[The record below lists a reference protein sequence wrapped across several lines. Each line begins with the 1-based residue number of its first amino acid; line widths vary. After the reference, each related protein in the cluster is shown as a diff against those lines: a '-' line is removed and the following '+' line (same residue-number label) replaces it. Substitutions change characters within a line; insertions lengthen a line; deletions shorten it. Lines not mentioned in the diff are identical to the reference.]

1 MVKKKGISQRIE
13 NAQLLINGALG
24 QPAVSQEL
32 AKVGYPKKEIE
43 KGRAL
48 LNKVIELQTAK
59 TTKYGLQLSTSEE
72 FKQEQATA
80 WEKYIY
86 HVQSARLAF
95 RNDVGR
101 QKRLQLNVSRQ
112 RTIAVW
118 MEQARFFYQEIRQMS
133 DQFAVMG
140 VTDEELAQTQ
150 AMIEA
155 MSSARQHYK
164 SLIGEAQMATQQRN
178 AALKDLDVWVRKF
191 TKVARIALEEQD
203 QLLEGMG
210 LLVRSKG

>member
-32 AKVGYPKKEIE
+32 A
-43 KGRAL
+43 
-48 LNKVIELQTAK
+48 
-59 TTKYGLQLSTSEE
+59 
-72 FKQEQATA
+72 
-80 WEKYIY
+80 
-86 HVQSARLAF
+86 
-95 RNDVGR
+95 
-101 QKRLQLNVSRQ
+101 
-112 RTIAVW
+112 
-118 MEQARFFYQEIRQMS
+118 
-133 DQFAVMG
+133 
-140 VTDEELAQTQ
+140 QTQ

-155 MSSARQHYK
+155 MSSAKQHYK